1 MQEGKTGVVERMKAD
16 GLAAMVE
23 ALRLYGEID
32 QMKRGLERILARYV
46 MRGEPSVLS
55 VGDLSVEAAGR
66 RSVETRRGR
75 AVNFFIDGDMVQ
87 TIILRPEL
95 SPDYDD
101 LDYAT
106 LEPGPDRTSGRVT
119 SWILLDGGGRGW
131 QVQTPYSGRTFSID
145 GEFDNPATAADGV
158 ERLE

>member
-55 VGDLSVEAAGR
+55 VGDLSVEAAGK

-87 TIILRPEL
+87 TIILNG
-95 SPDYDD
+95 YCW
-101 LDYAT
+101 T
-106 LEPGPDRTSGRVT
+106 GG
-119 SWILLDGGGRGW
+119 DGGGRYKPPTLAGRFRLTASLII
-131 QVQTPYSGRTFSID
+131 QRLLQTG
-145 GEFDNPATAADGV
+145 
-158 ERLE
+158 